1 MFEKKFYYCITKI
14 CSYEKYHTYH
24 FRYKYCKKKVK
35 DVKLH
40 IYGTGTQKE
49 NYTKLIKKLK
59 LQDNV
64 FIHDY
69 AFDIR
74 ALYTKTSLSV
84 LTSDYEGLPMSLL
97 EAMSYGVPVI
107 SYPINYGPKSII
119 QNNINGIITKK
130 KDNINEL
137 AKK

>member
-1 MFEKKFYYCITKI
+1 M
-14 CSYEKYHTYH
+14 
-24 FRYKYCKKKVK
+24 
-35 DVKLH
+35 H

-74 ALYTKTSLSV
+74 GLYTKASLSV

>member
-1 MFEKKFYYCITKI
+1 ML
-14 CSYEKYHTYH
+14 SYTYTVPV
-24 FRYKYCKKKVK
+24 RKKKITP
-35 DVKLH
+35 KL
-40 IYGTGTQKE
+40 T
-49 NYTKLIKKLK
+49 KKLK

-84 LTSDYEGLPMSLL
+84 LTSDYKGFPMSLL

-119 QNNINGIITKK
+119 QNDIKWNNNKK
-130 KDNINEL
+130 EG
-137 AKK
+137 

>member
-1 MFEKKFYYCITKI
+1 M
-14 CSYEKYHTYH
+14 
-24 FRYKYCKKKVK
+24 
-35 DVKLH
+35 
-40 IYGTGTQKE
+40 
-49 NYTKLIKKLK
+49 
-59 LQDNV
+59 

-119 QNNINGIITKK
+119 QNNINGIITKRRIILMNWQKIIHVLK
-130 KDNINEL
+130 KTLISQFSENARTTIKTNFSYEAVSKNGL
-137 AKK
+137 N